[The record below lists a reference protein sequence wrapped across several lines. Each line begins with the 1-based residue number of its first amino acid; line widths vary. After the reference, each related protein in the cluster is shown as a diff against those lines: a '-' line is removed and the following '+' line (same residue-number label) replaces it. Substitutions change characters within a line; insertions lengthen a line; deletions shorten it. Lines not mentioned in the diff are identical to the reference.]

1 MEKITDQNFQSKI
14 SGGYV
19 LVDFYATWCG
29 PCRMLHPVLEE
40 VEESRAEVQIMQVD
54 VDESPEVSKK
64 YGVMSIPTLILFKNG
79 VEVSKKIGFINKEQL
94 VEWIHENQ

>member
-79 VEVSKKIGFINKEQL
+79 AEVSKKIGFINKEQL